1 MVMDKQ
7 YLKEYYQQHK
17 EKIKEQVK
25 ARQHLRRLN
34 IDVDEERERIIN
46 DLNTGKKKFCRLE
59 TMAKYNINIDTQ
71 TLTYYHDKVNFFN
84 KDIYEKFK
92 QIKQTDEPTSET

>member
-34 IDVDEERERIIN
+34 INVDEERERIIN
-46 DLNTGKKKFCRLE
+46 DF
-59 TMAKYNINIDTQ
+59 KYR
-71 TLTYYHDKVNFFN
+71 
-84 KDIYEKFK
+84 
-92 QIKQTDEPTSET
+92 

>member
-1 MVMDKQ
+1 MYIYSIMVMDKQ

-46 DLNTGKKKFCRLE
+46 DF
-59 TMAKYNINIDTQ
+59 
-71 TLTYYHDKVNFFN
+71 
-84 KDIYEKFK
+84 
-92 QIKQTDEPTSET
+92 

>member
-1 MVMDKQ
+1 M
-7 YLKEYYQQHK
+7 
-17 EKIKEQVK
+17 K

-46 DLNTGKKKFCRLE
+46 DLNTGKRIFRRLE
-59 TMAKYNINIDTQ
+59 TMAKYNINIDNQ

-84 KDIYEKFK
+84 NDIY
-92 QIKQTDEPTSET
+92 